1 MKERDFE
8 KLVSRL
14 NIDTEPDPAHRE
26 RLRQQM
32 LATFETVGRSVGP
45 QLVPAPKKTAASVL
59 LPLTKLAVAAAIM
72 VAAIIGIQEL
82 VQRGLGP
89 ATLNQVRQAT
99 QKMAW
104 LHAVVTERR
113 DGVVRTDQQWSDF
126 ISRKAYI
133 LTADRTAVVSDF
145 GAGRRELL
153 YSPQIKAVVISDLPS
168 KGMFGADSAYTLID
182 SFAVFAAK
190 DDVAVTRWSEKYEG
204 KKVLMYELDRTDP
217 GVTIGGRRVDRLRM
231 RLMADPETRRLV
243 GAHIEQRGDSGVLL
257 SRQEWVISYPQSGP
271 MSIYDL
277 GVPESAR
284 VIDRTSQATGTPS
297 QDPRPT
303 GTPEDLGRSRLMP
316 LEIALPRPLFIGTP
330 VDTRTPN
337 LERPRGGARPPFLVP
352 VGTTNVALGKPVSSS
367 DSEPLIGTLDMITD
381 GDKEGTDGSIVELGP
396 GLQQVTIDL
405 QGRYEIYAVVVWH
418 YHLRPHVYLDVV
430 VQVSDDPQFDDGVE
444 TVFNNDIDN
453 SADLGTGADRHYT
466 ETNEGKLIDAQGVE
480 GRYVRLYSNGHAAGD
495 VNHYIEVQVY
505 GRPVR

>member
-14 NIDTEPDPAHRE
+14 NIDAEPDPAHKE

-32 LATFETVGRSVGP
+32 LATFETVGRSIGP
-45 QLVPAPKKTAASVL
+45 QFMPAPKKTAVSVL
-59 LPLTKLAVAAAIM
+59 LPLTKLALAAAIM
-72 VAAIIGIQEL
+72 VAAIVGMQEL
-82 VQRGLGP
+82 VRRGRGP
-89 ATLNQVRQAT
+89 ATLNQVCQAT

-113 DGVVRTDQQWSDF
+113 DGVVRTDQQWNDF
-126 ISRKAYI
+126 TSRKAYI

-145 GAGRRELL
+145 GSGRRELL
-153 YSPQIKAVVISDLPS
+153 YSPQVKAVVISDLPS
-168 KGMFGADSAYTLID
+168 KGLFGADSAYTLID

-190 DDVAVTRWSEKYEG
+190 DDVAVTRWTEKYEG

-217 GVTIGGRRVDRLRM
+217 GATIAGKRVGRLRI

-243 GAHIEQRGDSGVLL
+243 GAHIEQRGDSGAML

-277 GVPESAR
+277 GVPESTR
-284 VIDRTSQATGTPS
+284 IIDRTSQATGTPP
-297 QDPRPT
+297 QDPRSV

-330 VDTRTPN
+330 VDVRTPN
-337 LERPRGGARPPFLVP
+337 LERPRRGARPPFLVP
-352 VGTTNVALGKPVSSS
+352 LGTTNVALHKPVSSS

-396 GLQQVTIDL
+396 GIQQVTIDL
-405 QGRYEIYAVVVWH
+405 QGRYEIYAIVVWH
-418 YHLRPHVYLDVV
+418 YHLRPHVYQDVV
-430 VQVSDDPQFDDGVE
+430 VQVSDDPEFSDGVE
-444 TVFNNDIDN
+444 TVFNNDTDD
-453 SADLGTGADRHYT
+453 SAGLGRGTDRLYI
-466 ETNEGKLIDAQGVE
+466 ETNEGKLIDTQGVQ
-480 GRYVRLYSNGHAAGD
+480 GRYVRLYSNGNTAGD
-495 VNHYIEVQVY
+495 LNHYIEVQVY
-505 GRPVR
+505 GRPVD

>member
-14 NIDTEPDPAHRE
+14 NIDTEPDPAHKE

-45 QLVPAPKKTAASVL
+45 QLVPAPKRTAVSVL
-59 LPLTKLAVAAAIM
+59 LPLVKLAVAAAIM

-82 VQRGLGP
+82 VRRGRGP

-104 LHAVVTERR
+104 LHAVVTEYR
-113 DGVVRTDQQWSDF
+113 DGVVRTDQQWNDF
-126 ISRKAYI
+126 ASRKAYI
-133 LTADRTAVVSDF
+133 LASDKTAMLSDF

-153 YSPQIKAVVISDLPS
+153 YSPQVKAVVISDLPS
-168 KGMFGADSAYTLID
+168 KGLFGADSAYTLID

-190 DDVAVTRWSEKYEG
+190 DDVAVARWTDRYEG
-204 KKVLMYELDRTDP
+204 KKVLMYELDKSDP
-217 GVTIGGRRVDRLRM
+217 GTTIGGKRVDRLRM

-243 GAHIEQRGDSGVLL
+243 GAHIEQRSDSGAML

-284 VIDRTSQATGTPS
+284 IADRTSQATGTPP
-297 QDPRPT
+297 QEPRPI

-316 LEIALPRPLFIGTP
+316 LEITLPRALFVGTP
-330 VDTRTPN
+330 MDARTPN
-337 LERPRGGARPPFLVP
+337 LERPRGGPRPLFLVP
-352 VGTTNVALGKPVSSS
+352 LGTTNVALGKPVSSS
-367 DSEPLIGTLDMITD
+367 DSEPLIGTPEMITD
-381 GDKEGTDGSIVELGP
+381 GDKNGTDGSIVELGP
-396 GLQQVTIDL
+396 GVQQVTIDL
-405 QGRYEIYAVVVWH
+405 QDRYEIYAIVVWH

-430 VQVSDDPQFDDGVE
+430 VQVSDDPQFTAGVE
-444 TVFNNDIDN
+444 TVFNNDMDN
-453 SADLGTGADRHYT
+453 SAGLGKGTDLNYT
-466 ETNEGKLIDAQGVE
+466 ETNEGKLVDAQGVQ

-505 GRPVR
+505 GRPTQ